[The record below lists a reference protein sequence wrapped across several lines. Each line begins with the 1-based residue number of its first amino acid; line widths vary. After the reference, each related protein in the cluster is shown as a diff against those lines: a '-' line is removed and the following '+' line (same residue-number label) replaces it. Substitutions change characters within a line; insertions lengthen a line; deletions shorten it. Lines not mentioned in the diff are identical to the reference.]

1 MKTKSGCFKKREKN
15 HQLIKKE
22 KTAIKKR
29 ETELNSK
36 GRINHTGTGKIKES

>member
-22 KTAIKKR
+22 KTAIKKK